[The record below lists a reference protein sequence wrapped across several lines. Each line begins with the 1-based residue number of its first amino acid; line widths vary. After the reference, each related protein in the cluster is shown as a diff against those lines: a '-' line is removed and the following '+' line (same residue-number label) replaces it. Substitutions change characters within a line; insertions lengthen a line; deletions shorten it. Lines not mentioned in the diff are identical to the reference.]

1 MTRFFLPCLG
11 LALALGL
18 CTGCSPD
25 TPEVSAGPNGGPDR
39 PTPVVVARPEERSLD
54 HAFLEREATLNPIAY
69 ARISTRREGF
79 VRRRL
84 VEEGDIVHEGDPLAE
99 LDPTDRELRL
109 AELRASLKR
118 AEATR
123 VEQARA
129 RNRAEKLFARHVAS
143 ESELEDQR
151 SSLDRA
157 RAEVEEVRARVKQA
171 EQALAELHI
180 LAPMDAVV
188 SGRFIEEGEYLER
201 GDPVAELK
209 RIDSII
215 AICTISE
222 RDLTAVQEG
231 APARV
236 HVTAFP
242 DRSFEGLVWRIIPN
256 ASVESRSFPVWV
268 LLPNPEFLLK
278 PGMSARVTFVRRL
291 ERALLIPKDA
301 VLEDETGAYVFVI
314 ADDRAE
320 RRSVEL
326 GPAIADSWSVR
337 SGLSTRDLVVVAGNE
352 DLESGEATQIVELPP
367 PGPPTLPTSLEA
379 SRGDASGS

>member
-1 MTRFFLPCLG
+1 MTRFFLPSLG

-25 TPEVSAGPNGGPDR
+25 TPEVSAGPNGGPDH
-39 PTPVVVARPEERSLD
+39 PTPVVVVRPEERSLD
-54 HAFLEREATLNPIAY
+54 DAFLEREATLNPVSH

-84 VEEGDIVHEGDPLAE
+84 VEAGDIVHEGDLLAE

-109 AELRASLKR
+109 AELRASLTR
-118 AEATR
+118 AQATR

-129 RNRAEKLFARHVAS
+129 WKRAEKLFAQHVAS

-151 SSLDRA
+151 SSLERA

-171 EQALAELHI
+171 EQALEELRI

-188 SGRFIEEGEYLER
+188 SSRFIEEGEYLER

-209 RIDSII
+209 RIDIII
-215 AICTISE
+215 AVCTVSE
-222 RDLTAVQEG
+222 RDLTAIQEG

-242 DRSFEGLVWRIIPN
+242 DRTFEGLVWRIIPN

-268 LLPNPEFLLK
+268 LLRNPEFILK

-314 ADDRAE
+314 TDDLAE

-326 GPAIADSWSVR
+326 GPAVADSWSVR
-337 SGLSTRDLVVVAGNE
+337 SGLSTHDLVVVTGNE
-352 DLESGEATQIVELPP
+352 DLESGEATQLVELPP

-379 SRGDASGS
+379 SHGDASGS

>member
-1 MTRFFLPCLG
+1 MTRFFLPSLG

-39 PTPVVVARPEERSLD
+39 PTPVVVVRPEERSLND
-54 HAFLEREATLNPIAY
+54 AFLEREATLNPVSH

-84 VEEGDIVHEGDPLAE
+84 VEAGDIVHEGDLLAE

-118 AEATR
+118 AQATR
-123 VEQARA
+123 EEQARA
-129 RNRAEKLFARHVAS
+129 WKRAEKLFAQHVAS
-143 ESELEDQR
+143 ESELDDQR
-151 SSLDRA
+151 SSLERA

-171 EQALAELHI
+171 EQALEELHI

-188 SGRFIEEGEYLER
+188 SRRFIEEGEYLER

-215 AICTISE
+215 AVCTISE
-222 RDLTAVQEG
+222 RDLNSVQEG
-231 APARV
+231 APAWV
-236 HVTAFP
+236 YVTAFP
-242 DRSFEGLVWRIIPN
+242 DRTFEGLVWRIIPN

-268 LLPNPEFLLK
+268 LLRNPEFVLK

-314 ADDRAE
+314 TDDRAE

-326 GPAIADSWSVR
+326 GPAVADSWSVR
-337 SGLSTRDLVVVAGNE
+337 SGLSTHDLVVVTGNE
-352 DLESGEATQIVELPP
+352 DLEPGEATQLVELPP

>member
-1 MTRFFLPCLG
+1 M
-11 LALALGL
+11 
-18 CTGCSPD
+18 
-25 TPEVSAGPNGGPDR
+25 
-39 PTPVVVARPEERSLD
+39 
-54 HAFLEREATLNPIAY
+54 
-69 ARISTRREGF
+69 
-79 VRRRL
+79 
-84 VEEGDIVHEGDPLAE
+84 
-99 LDPTDRELRL
+99 
-109 AELRASLKR
+109 
-118 AEATR
+118 
-123 VEQARA
+123 EQARA
-129 RNRAEKLFARHVAS
+129 RNRAEKLFAQHVAS

-171 EQALAELHI
+171 EQALEELHI

-188 SGRFIEEGEYLER
+188 SSRFIEEGEYLER

-215 AICTISE
+215 AICTVSE

-242 DRSFEGLVWRIIPN
+242 DRTFEGLVWKIIPN

-268 LLPNPEFLLK
+268 LLPNPEFVLK

-314 ADDRAE
+314 SDDRAE

-326 GPAIADSWSVR
+326 GPAVADSWSVR
-337 SGLSTRDLVVVAGNE
+337 SGLSTHDLVVVTGNE

-379 SRGDASGS
+379 SHGDASGS

>member
-1 MTRFFLPCLG
+1 MTRFFLPSLA

-18 CTGCSPD
+18 CTGCSPEL
-25 TPEVSAGPNGGPDR
+25 PEVSASPRGGPDR
-39 PTPVVVARPEERSLD
+39 PTPVVVVRPEERSLD
-54 HAFLEREATLNPIAY
+54 DASLEREATLKPISY
-69 ARISTRREGF
+69 ARISTRQEGF

-84 VEEGDIVHEGDPLAE
+84 VEEGDIVHEGDLLAE

-123 VEQARA
+123 MEQARA
-129 RNRAEKLFARHVAS
+129 RNRAEKLFAQHVAS
-143 ESELEDQR
+143 ESEVEDQR

-171 EQALAELHI
+171 EQALEELHI

-201 GDPVAELK
+201 GDPVVELK

-215 AICTISE
+215 AVCTIGE
-222 RDLTAVQEG
+222 RDLTAVREG

-242 DRSFEGLVWRIIPN
+242 NRTFEGLVWRIIPN

-268 LLPNPEFLLK
+268 LLRNPEFILK

-301 VLEDETGAYVFVI
+301 VLEDETGSYVFVI

-326 GPAIADSWSVR
+326 GPAVADSWSVR
-337 SGLSTRDLVVVAGNE
+337 SGLSTDDLVVVTGNE
-352 DLESGEATQIVELPP
+352 DLESGETTQIVELPP
-367 PGPPTLPTSLEA
+367 PGPPTLPASLEA